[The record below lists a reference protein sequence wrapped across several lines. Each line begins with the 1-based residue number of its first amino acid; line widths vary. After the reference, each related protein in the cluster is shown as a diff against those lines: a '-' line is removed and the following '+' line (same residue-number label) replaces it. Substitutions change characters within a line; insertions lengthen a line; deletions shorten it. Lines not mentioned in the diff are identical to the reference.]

1 MDRWSPRYYEDNA
14 VNVNPAVLASALAIG
29 RRIVSRNREVQPVFT
44 LKHLAMLTEVD
55 YGLLR
60 NFVNRSAKPYE
71 TFRIRKRPGPDG
83 KKRTRLICAPTA
95 NLMQVQRWI
104 AKNILGKTKPHE
116 ASVAF
121 APGSKLY
128 EAAEP
133 HCRARWMIKLDVANF
148 FESIPESAAYRVF
161 RRLGFERLISFEMAR
176 VCTRVAEGHHRPEK
190 WKGRINSVQPPII
203 AGYGQ
208 EFQGHLPQ
216 GAPTSPMLANL
227 ACVRLDK
234 RIAEIAAA
242 EGLEYT
248 RYADDMAFSTSSKS
262 FTRARAAT
270 FIGKVYQEMGRA
282 GLVPNRSKTTVV
294 DPAGRK
300 IVLGLLVDGRAP
312 KLTRQFKAM
321 LRQHIYYLT
330 HSDVGPV
337 KHASARGFTSVVG
350 LRNHVLGLLGYA
362 GQVEPTY
369 AGKQRTAFET
379 VVWPV

>member
-1 MDRWSPRYYEDNA
+1 MDRWSPRHYEDNA
-14 VNVNPAVLASALAIG
+14 VNVNPAVLASAIVIG
-29 RRIVSRNREVQPVFT
+29 RRIVSRNRDVQPVFT
-44 LKHLAMLTEVD
+44 LNHLAMLTEVD

-60 NFVNRSAKPYE
+60 NFVNRSVKPYE
-71 TFRIRKRPGPDG
+71 TFRIRKRAGPDG

-95 NLMQVQRWI
+95 NLMKVQRWI
-104 AKNILGKTKPHE
+104 AKNILGKSTPHE

-121 APGSKLY
+121 APDSKLY
-128 EAAEP
+128 EAAEH
-133 HCRARWMIKLDVANF
+133 HCRSRWLIKLDVANF

-176 VCTRVAEGHHRPEK
+176 ICTRVAEGHHRPEK
-190 WKGRINSVQPPII
+190 WKGRNNSAHPFVI
-203 AGYGQ
+203 AEYRQ

-227 ACVRLDK
+227 ACVRMDR
-234 RIAEIAAA
+234 RIAEIAAT

-248 RYADDMAFSTSSKS
+248 RYADDMTFSTSSKA

-282 GLVPNRSKTTVV
+282 GLAPNTSKTTVV
-294 DPAGRK
+294 NPAGRK
-300 IVLGLLVDGRAP
+300 IVLGLLVDGAAP

-330 HSDVGPV
+330 RSDVGPV
-337 KHASARGFTSVVG
+337 KHARARGFTSVVG

-362 GQVEPTY
+362 GQIELTY
-369 AGKQRTAFET
+369 ASEQRKAFET
-379 VVWPV
+379 IVWPM